1 MFCQH
6 VSNNLYLLLIII
18 RLYFKTFSIKLFFNV
33 VLSSRDVN
41 TKIPYEHQWKNV
53 LKEIYILGKSDIEIK
68 KVFYWQNINVE
79 TLPVCKHEALR
90 QFHLKGKSLNGFII
104 DVFQNKDWNRYLYH
118 PLYHLPNVNLLG
130 EHLLFQNHTL
140 GCTDLRQHLY
150 FNRAKFWS
158 TEVNWYTKDTYYVWK
173 SWILQW
179 NSLFRVLLRKA
190 IRNYAKLQG
199 KAFIRTRT

>member
-104 DVFQNKDWNRYLYH
+104 DVFQNKD
-118 PLYHLPNVNLLG
+118 
-130 EHLLFQNHTL
+130 
-140 GCTDLRQHLY
+140 
-150 FNRAKFWS
+150 
-158 TEVNWYTKDTYYVWK
+158 
-173 SWILQW
+173 
-179 NSLFRVLLRKA
+179 
-190 IRNYAKLQG
+190 
-199 KAFIRTRT
+199 